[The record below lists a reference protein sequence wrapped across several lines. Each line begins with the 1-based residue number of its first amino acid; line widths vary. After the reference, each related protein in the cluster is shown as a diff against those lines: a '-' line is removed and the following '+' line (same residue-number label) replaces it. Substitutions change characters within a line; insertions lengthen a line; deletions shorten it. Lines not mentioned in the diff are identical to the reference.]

1 VKIYKTKDNNVIDK
15 IIKIIAIIKKI
26 NISLFTLNFILIRFN
41 YLSPE
46 NLKIYYNENKM
57 VINIIYSIQFL
68 VFII

>member
-1 VKIYKTKDNNVIDK
+1 MKIYKTKDNNVIDK

-46 NLKIYYNENKM
+46 NLK
-57 VINIIYSIQFL
+57 NIL
-68 VFII
+68 